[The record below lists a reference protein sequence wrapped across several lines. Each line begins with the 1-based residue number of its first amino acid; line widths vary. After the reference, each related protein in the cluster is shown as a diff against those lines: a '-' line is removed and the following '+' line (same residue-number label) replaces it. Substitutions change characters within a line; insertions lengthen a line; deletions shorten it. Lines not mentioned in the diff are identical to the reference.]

1 VQTNPYDEDFILS
14 NFHLSRSFGNK
25 FSKTKIESILGFF
38 KNVQMWEMVCGVF
51 WKAFFYDLMK
61 MNPI

>member
-38 KNVQMWEMVCGVF
+38 LNVQMWEMVCGVF